1 MSYCTDIDL
10 LTYRPN
16 ILSLG
21 VDNWENQR
29 EYAYEIINRV
39 IEARWYRQAA
49 EELNVDYLEVTFDP
63 DLIEEGYLTRLECF
77 KALELIYMYL
87 KKDAQES
94 DGFARLEEEFRKR
107 YNEELDI
114 ILAMGI
120 TYDWDQ
126 SGAISYDERYIS
138 VSRRLH
144 KA

>member
-21 VDNWENQR
+21 VEDWENQR

-39 IEARWYRQAA
+39 IESRWYRQAA
-49 EELNVDYLEVTFDP
+49 EELNVDYLEVVFNP
-63 DLIEEGYLTRLECF
+63 ELVEEGYLTRLECF

-87 KKDAQES
+87 KKDSQES
-94 DGFARLEEEFRKR
+94 DGFARLEKEFRNR

-126 SGAISYDERYIS
+126 SGAISYDERFITS
-138 VSRRLH
+138 PRRIH